1 MYWQDPWYGVMNGH
15 EITQTAWLGDSQLV
29 LRFFPDSPAAGFGIA
44 PRAES
49 CNIGEGED
57 PISMFL
63 VVKFKEDDS
72 LVLDW
77 PQPFFSRIR
86 YIFKI
91 HIEIAWE
98 RIEW

>member
-15 EITQTAWLGDSQLV
+15 KITQTAWLGDSQLV
-29 LRFFPDSPAAGFGIA
+29 LRVFPDSPAVGFGIA

-49 CNIGEGED
+49 RNIGEGED
-57 PISMFL
+57 CISMFL

-77 PQPFFSRIR
+77 PPTLLFPNT
-86 YIFKI
+86 I
-91 HIEIAWE
+91 HI
-98 RIEW
+98 

>member
-15 EITQTAWLGDSQLV
+15 KITQTAWLGDSQLV
-29 LRFFPDSPAAGFGIA
+29 LRVSPDSPAVGFGIA

-49 CNIGEGED
+49 RNIGEGED

-77 PQPFFSRIR
+77 PPTLLFPNT
-86 YIFKI
+86 I
-91 HIEIAWE
+91 HI
-98 RIEW
+98 